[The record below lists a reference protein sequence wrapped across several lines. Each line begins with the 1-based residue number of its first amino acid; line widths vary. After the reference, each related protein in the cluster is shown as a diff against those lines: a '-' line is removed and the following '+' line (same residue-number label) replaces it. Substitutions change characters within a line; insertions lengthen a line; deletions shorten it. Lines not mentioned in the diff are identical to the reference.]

1 MKTVTENR
9 VRLQRMCKYKI
20 RTKRAR
26 DTEQTDN
33 KVDSQKKHEGGWGR
47 SCPEGDTALLG

>member
-33 KVDSQKKHEGGWGR
+33 KVDSQRKHEGGWGR
-47 SCPEGDTALLG
+47 SCPEGDTVLLG